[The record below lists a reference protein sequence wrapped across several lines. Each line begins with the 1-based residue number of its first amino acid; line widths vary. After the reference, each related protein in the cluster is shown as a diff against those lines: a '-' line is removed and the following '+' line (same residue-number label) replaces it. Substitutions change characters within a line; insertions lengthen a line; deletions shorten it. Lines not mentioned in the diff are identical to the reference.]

1 MIMQT
6 KKKNDMIQNLLF
18 LSMQMENSE
27 RELINAIVPNTM
39 QECNCPAE
47 RKTSRSRSDSEERIY
62 TPQIVKKVVQSNKDV
77 AKYLGITPL
86 QAVLFVPAFTFD
98 LNRDSFDIDDIC
110 NFFDIRPIE
119 FLQLKNDFDELTQ
132 KRIFLLE
139 KDDLHFRKRKNYIIN
154 SLVKDAIVA
163 GKKLDHTILEAPNI
177 DRYQFVNMVSN
188 IIDSRCDE
196 GISSRQF
203 FKIIQP
209 LEEQH
214 KKLTFVKNFLKL
226 HLSLEERTLFYEI
239 CDDFITQRER
249 ATGID
254 CTLHDIYD
262 NVRKRMEVARV
273 LKQEQHALQK
283 AELIEIISKEMFSDA
298 VIVLTDKGKQ
308 LFLEEDYELFSTEME
323 NRNQQLIYPDKIV
336 EKQLFYDKD
345 LQQQLRLFIN
355 NLEEEK
361 FSEMQQRLDRL
372 GMSKGI
378 ATLFY
383 GLPGTGKTETA
394 MQIAKATGRAVCH
407 VDIAASKSCW
417 LGESEK
423 IIKRIFTDYR
433 NMCKKEKLKPIL
445 LFNEADALFSKRKDS
460 NSSNVAQTENAIQNI
475 ILEEMENLDGILI
488 ATTNLS
494 ENFDSAFA
502 RRFLFKISFG
512 KPSVEARK
520 SIWQSKLHGLSD
532 ADSRYLAQKFDF
544 SGGEIDNIVRK
555 VVMSEVLDGT
565 KPDLAAIEK
574 LCQHENSGIK
584 SRPKI
589 GFTN

>member
-1 MIMQT
+1 MQT

-239 CDDFITQRER
+239 CNDFITLRER

-254 CTLHDIYD
+254 CTLHYIYD

-361 FSEMQQRLDRL
+361 FSAMQQRLDSL

-532 ADSRYLAQKFDF
+532 ADSSYLAQKFDF

>member
-1 MIMQT
+1 
-6 KKKNDMIQNLLF
+6 MIQNLLF

-239 CDDFITQRER
+239 CNDFITLRER

-254 CTLHDIYD
+254 CTLHYIYD

-361 FSEMQQRLDRL
+361 FSAMQQRLDSL

-532 ADSRYLAQKFDF
+532 ADSSYLAQKFDF